1 MIVSQKIRYI
11 AIIYRQ
17 NIYSKEEKQ
26 VVNFSIRALL
36 VEDNLVAQM
45 AAKSTLQDLGCSVD
59 VTSTGKEAK
68 QLAASNL
75 YDIIFMDVG
84 LGDIDGFW
92 VAKEIKEGKGL
103 NRLTPIIALTAHD
116 IDEYERHGAGNGMTD
131 FIAKPITPEK
141 VISVLSAVCR

>member
-84 LGDIDGFW
+84 LGDID
-92 VAKEIKEGKGL
+92 
-103 NRLTPIIALTAHD
+103 
-116 IDEYERHGAGNGMTD
+116 EYERHGAGNGMTD